1 MFIHTVN
8 SLTPLSLQAR
18 KRFGQHFLHDQ
29 EIIQRIIDR
38 FHPDNNEKII
48 EIGPGRGA
56 LTEAL
61 LQRIDQL
68 HAVEID
74 RDLIM
79 YLSNRFSPAQ
89 LVLHQA
95 DVLNFSFASLVDNGE
110 KLRLIGNLPYNIST
124 PLLFHLL
131 EYSSSISDMFFMLQK
146 EVVTRLVA
154 QPGGKDYGRLTVM
167 MACRCDIEHI
177 LDVPP
182 ESFTPPPKVDSSVIK
197 IIPHAEVKYPGCE
210 TPHFAELVKRAFG
223 QRRKTL
229 RNSLKDFVDECV
241 FSTTGIDSSR
251 RPEQLTIEEFARLA
265 KTTSVT

>member
-1 MFIHTVN
+1 MH
-8 SLTPLSLQAR
+8 AR

-29 EIIQRIIDR
+29 EIIQRIVDR
-38 FHPDNNEKII
+38 FHPGNDEKIV

-56 LTEAL
+56 LTEVL
-61 LQRIDQL
+61 LQHVNHL

-74 RDLIM
+74 RDLIN
-79 YLSNRFSPAQ
+79 YLSKRYSPEQ

-95 DVLNFSFASLVDNGE
+95 DVLKFNFASLVDNGE

-131 EYSSSISDMFFMLQK
+131 QYASSINDMCFMLQK

-182 ESFTPPPKVDSSVIK
+182 ESFTPPPKVDSSVIR
-197 IIPHAEVKYPGCE
+197 IIPHAEVKYFGCE
-210 TPHFAELVKRAFG
+210 TPHFAEIVKRAFG

-229 RNSLKDFVDECV
+229 RNSLKDIVDELV
-241 FSTTGIDSSR
+241 FSIAGIDSSR
-251 RPEQLTIEEFARLA
+251 RPEQLTIAEFVQLA
-265 KTTSVT
+265 NGIR